1 MYDILDTV
9 THDDF
14 NTTQEET
21 IIDPV
26 ISDDVEQ
33 TVSPKEKALTIH
45 QAEVDV
51 VPATPEV
58 ELAIQPLNI
67 AHNTQVVKDTFKTF
81 WDKKLVYL
89 KGIESQIIGV
99 GNLDINDKSS
109 YELIATLRKQ
119 IKSERLELGKTIIAS
134 KKAPQEFIKTLNEID
149 NLIDNTYK
157 SIELIAS
164 TKENAYEQL
173 VAAEKQR
180 VAKEKAALLQKR
192 VDALKAIDSEM
203 DLILLEAMSPEQFDK
218 VLTERTQIYTE
229 AQELKARLE
238 QLVNDRFDALMKVEK
253 FLTKDTIELLTDQEY
268 EDILTKA
275 IEEFNT
281 RKETIAKA
289 LLLEKENKELK
300 DKVQAQEKLITAQQQ
315 PVVTPI
321 AAAPKVGST
330 LITPNAQTD
339 RLKDI
344 QLMESIS
351 LDLLAITERC
361 KDFSSA
367 VTKEAIEKNVTNLYD
382 WLLKLVAHAKQTN
395 RTGI

>member
-275 IEEFNT
+275 TEEFNT

-382 WLLKLVAHAKQTN
+382 WLLKLVAHAKQT
-395 RTGI
+395 GI